1 MTGLIF
7 IFVLVAGLVLTVVR
21 PPIGLIILVLL
32 GLWVI
37 WNIRY

>member
-1 MTGLIF
+1 MTGLMF
-7 IFVLVAGLVLTVVR
+7 ILVLVVGLVLTVMR

-37 WNIRY
+37 WNMRY